1 MLILKIALI
10 LIGALLTTFG
20 YLIFAKEK
28 YGLINNYVEDKKN
41 NKYNDN
47 YAKRVG
53 LIELSGGFSLLVLGI
68 VSLFLS
74 NTLTVIV
81 FVVGILGIVFA
92 LIVNAITSKNP
103 NKTKR

>member
-20 YLIFAKEK
+20 YFIFVKEK

-41 NKYNDN
+41 NKFNDK

-53 LIELSGGFSLLVLGI
+53 SIEFFGGFILLVLGI
-68 VSLFLS
+68 VALFLS

-81 FVVGILGIVFA
+81 FVVGIMAVVLA
-92 LIVNAITSKNP
+92 LILNAILSKN
-103 NKTKR
+103 N

>member
-20 YLIFAKEK
+20 YLIFTKEK

-41 NKYNDN
+41 NKYNDK

-53 LIELSGGFSLLVLGI
+53 LIEFSGGFSLLVLGI

-81 FVVGILGIVFA
+81 FVVGILAVVLA
-92 LIVNAITSKNP
+92 LIVNAILSKN
-103 NKTKR
+103 K